1 MKVTIEKDPQGQFF
15 VSTESAA
22 PAMPAGEG
30 MPSEGMAQAP
40 AENKQPAQDLQEAL
54 MLAGKLLSTPDKA
67 AGPSPFDEGMQETM
81 PRKMPMGG
89 M

>member
-15 VSTESAA
+15 VSTETAA
-22 PAMPAGEG
+22 PVMPNEGMQAEGAPAG
-30 MPSEGMAQAP
+30 Q